1 VTGSLPGLVEVPTGG
16 RLWIETRGDGE
27 PVLLLHSGL
36 VDSRMFDWQMDP
48 LADAGYRAVRFDF
61 RGYGRSDRPSS
72 PYSNLDDA
80 VAVLDALEL
89 ERAAVVGC
97 SLGGAV
103 DLGLAIERAERV
115 SALVLAASGIP
126 GYQDWSPRMR
136 AIWDEVDQAVKAGE
150 LERAHELDMSPWVL
164 TLGEPSDD
172 FIRAIG
178 HDNMH
183 VLEIPEELETWPTG
197 PLEPNL
203 GDIAVPTLVTVGD
216 RDIPEMLAIADLL
229 AEQIQDA
236 KGPIVIEGADHL
248 LPTRRPA
255 EFNQAMLEF
264 LGELGE

>member
-1 VTGSLPGLVEVPTGG
+1 VTEALPGLVEVPAGG
-16 RLWIETRGDGE
+16 RLWIEARGEGE
-27 PVLLLHSGL
+27 AVLLLHSGL

-61 RGYGRSDRPSS
+61 RGFGRSDRPSA

-80 VAVLDALEL
+80 VAVLDALEV
-89 ERAAVVGC
+89 ERVAVVGC

-103 DLGLAIERAERV
+103 DLGMAIERGDRV
-115 SALVLAASGIP
+115 RALVLAASGIP
-126 GYQDWSPRMR
+126 GYQDWSPRML

-172 FIRAIG
+172 FIRSIG
-178 HDNMH
+178 HDNLH
-183 VLEIPEELETWPTG
+183 VLEIPEELETWPEG

-203 GDIAVPTLVTVGD
+203 GEIAVPTLVTVGD

-229 AEQIQDA
+229 AERIPDA
-236 KGPIVIEGADHL
+236 QGPVVIEGADHL

-255 EFNQAMLEF
+255 EFNRAMLEF
-264 LGELGE
+264 LGALNR